1 MTEPDTE
8 ISCEAVKR
16 QLDQQAEFLLLDC
29 RETEEHELVSIPGAR
44 LLPLSELSAQYQQLD
59 THRDRPIVVYCHHGM
74 RSARAT
80 TWLREQGFAQ
90 VRSMTGGIDLW
101 SLEID
106 PTLTRY

>member
-1 MTEPDTE
+1 MTEPDIE

-29 RETEEHELVSIPGAR
+29 RETEEYELVSIPGAR
-44 LLPLSELSAQYQQLD
+44 LLPLSELPAQYQQLD

-80 TWLREQGFAQ
+80 AWLREQGFAQ
-90 VRSMTGGIDLW
+90 VQSMTGGIDQW